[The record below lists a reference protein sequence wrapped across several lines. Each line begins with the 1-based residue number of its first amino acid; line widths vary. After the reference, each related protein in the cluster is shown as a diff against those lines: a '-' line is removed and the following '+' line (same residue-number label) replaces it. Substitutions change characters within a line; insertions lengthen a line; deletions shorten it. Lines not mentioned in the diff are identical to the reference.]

1 MTMVV
6 VDEGISQDVSSKLF
20 AVLKNWSGDY
30 MDAFRYECFARR
42 LIAAEHGRPDA
53 VEWAMNWYNDVVAE
67 ERQAEG
73 DRQRAT
79 KENEERKAAARAE
92 LRAGRCGNPNYQ
104 AFLDTLEHPE
114 QIENNAPYFAWIS
127 ELRGRFEGT
136 SGVADMAGEEK
147 AALWQKMIREKR
159 DANLAVRMKGR
170 SLPNA

>member
-1 MTMVV
+1 MTMVI
-6 VDEGISQDVSSKLF
+6 EGISQDVSGKLF

-136 SGVADMAGEEK
+136 SGVADMAGDEK

-159 DANLAVRMKGR
+159 DANLAPRMKGR
-170 SLPNA
+170 SLPDA